1 VRLEVQSV
9 TDLVILNGPEIGRTF
24 RLKAGVSFLGR
35 STDNDIRIIDKTVS
49 RKHLRIESTGGKHF
63 VTDLNSWNGTFY
75 DGKYVVPG
83 HELEV
88 REGVPLAIGMTV
100 ICLGKGCKEQIVPFL
115 DTVSLIREREE
126 KDGVSKDRRA
136 RTDQKRED
144 LLYRVSLTLKD
155 SGTLKDILE
164 KVLGHIF
171 RYLKRI
177 DRGAF
182 VLADPE
188 TLQPVEN
195 IYKVNDE
202 SCKDISAFFDE
213 EVVQTVLGGAK
224 PLIFSKGYAEDRNGS
239 ADTLEV
245 QKVESVMCVPLIN
258 RSRIMGAM
266 YVDSGK
272 RSDGFRKEDLLTLL
286 DIGQRVALAVETER
300 LAADLVE
307 LSRSLIGSE
316 E

>member
-1 VRLEVQSV
+1 M
-9 TDLVILNGPEIGRTF
+9 TDLVILNGPEIGRTL
-24 RLKAGVSFLGR
+24 RLKKGVSFLGR
-35 STDNDIRIIDKTVS
+35 SIDNDIRIEDKTVS
-49 RKHLRIESTGGKHF
+49 RKHLKIESVGGKHF

-75 DGKYVVPG
+75 DGKYMVPG

-88 REGVPLAIGMTV
+88 QEGVPLAIGMTV
-100 ICLGKGCKEQIVPFL
+100 ICLGKGCREQIVPFL
-115 DTVSLIREREE
+115 DTVSLIREKEE
-126 KDGVSKDRRA
+126 KDGVSEDRRA

-188 TLQPVEN
+188 TLQTVES
-195 IYKVNDE
+195 ICKVNDK
-202 SCKDISAFFDE
+202 SGKDVSASFSE
-213 EVVQTVLGGAK
+213 EVVQTVLGGGK
-224 PLIFSKGYAEDRNGS
+224 PLIFSKGYTEDRS
-239 ADTLEV
+239 DPVDTLEV

-266 YVDSGK
+266 YIDSGK
-272 RSDGFRKEDLLTLL
+272 RPDGFRKEDLLILL
-286 DIGQRVALAVETER
+286 DIGQRVALALETER
-300 LAADLVE
+300 LAADLAEVT
-307 LSRSLIGSE
+307 RSLIGSE

>member
-1 VRLEVQSV
+1 M
-9 TDLVILNGPEIGRTF
+9 TDLVILNGPEIGRTL
-24 RLKAGVSFLGR
+24 RLREGVSFLGR
-35 STDNDIRIIDKTVS
+35 SIDNDICIEDKTVS
-49 RKHLRIESTGGKHF
+49 RKHLKIESIRGKHF
-63 VTDLNSWNGTFY
+63 VTDLNSWNGTFH

-88 REGVPLAIGMTV
+88 QEGMPLAIGMTV
-100 ICLGKGCKEQIVPFL
+100 ICLGKGCREQIVPFL
-115 DTVSLIREREE
+115 DTVSLIREKEA
-126 KDGVSKDRRA
+126 KDGVSEDRRA
-136 RTDQKRED
+136 RTDQKRDE

-182 VLADPE
+182 VLADLE
-188 TLQPVEN
+188 TLQSVKS
-195 IYKVNDE
+195 ICKVNDE
-202 SCKDISAFFDE
+202 SGKDVSASFSE
-213 EVVQTVLGGAK
+213 EVVQTVLEGGK
-224 PLIFSKGYAEDRNGS
+224 PLIFSKGYTEDGRGP

-245 QKVESVMCVPLIN
+245 QKVESVVCVPLIN

-272 RSDGFRKEDLLTLL
+272 RPEGFRKEDLLILL

-300 LAADLVE
+300 LSADL
-307 LSRSLIGSE
+307 E
-316 E
+316 EVARTLVGPEE

>member
-1 VRLEVQSV
+1 M
-9 TDLVILNGPEIGRTF
+9 TDLVILNGPEIGRTL
-24 RLKAGVSFLGR
+24 RLKKGVSFLGR
-35 STDNDIRIIDKTVS
+35 SIDNDIRIEDKTVS
-49 RKHLRIESTGGKHF
+49 RKHLKIESIGGKHF

-88 REGVPLAIGMTV
+88 QEGVPLAIGMTV
-100 ICLGKGCKEQIVPFL
+100 ICLGKGCREQIVPFL
-115 DTVSLIREREE
+115 DTVSLIREKEE
-126 KDGVSKDRRA
+126 KDGVSEDRRA
-136 RTDQKRED
+136 STDQKRED

-188 TLQPVEN
+188 TLQTVES
-195 IYKVNDE
+195 ICKVNDK
-202 SCKDISAFFDE
+202 SGKDVIASFSK
-213 EVVQTVLGGAK
+213 EVVQAVLGRGK
-224 PLIFSKGYAEDRNGS
+224 PLIFSKGYTEDRS
-239 ADTLEV
+239 DPVDTLEV

-272 RSDGFRKEDLLTLL
+272 RPDGFRKEDLLILL

-300 LAADLVE
+300 LAADLAEVA
-307 LSRSLIGSE
+307 RILIGSE

>member
-1 VRLEVQSV
+1 
-9 TDLVILNGPEIGRTF
+9 
-24 RLKAGVSFLGR
+24 
-35 STDNDIRIIDKTVS
+35 
-49 RKHLRIESTGGKHF
+49 
-63 VTDLNSWNGTFY
+63 
-75 DGKYVVPG
+75 
-83 HELEV
+83 
-88 REGVPLAIGMTV
+88 MTV
-100 ICLGKGCKEQIVPFL
+100 ICLGKGCREQIVPFL
-115 DTVSLIREREE
+115 DTVSLIREKEE
-126 KDGVSKDRRA
+126 KDGVSEDRRE

-155 SGTLKDILE
+155 SGTLKDTLE

-188 TLQPVEN
+188 TLQTVES
-195 IYKVNDE
+195 ICKVNDK
-202 SCKDISAFFDE
+202 SGKDVSASFSE
-213 EVVQTVLGGAK
+213 EVVQTVLEGGK
-224 PLIFSKGYAEDRNGS
+224 PLIFSKGYTEDRSGPI
-239 ADTLEV
+239 DTLEV

-258 RSRIMGAM
+258 RSRIVGAM

-272 RSDGFRKEDLLTLL
+272 RPDGFRKEDLLILL

-300 LAADLVE
+300 LAADLAEVA
-307 LSRSLIGSE
+307 RSLIGSE

>member
-1 VRLEVQSV
+1 LEVQSV
-9 TDLVILNGPEIGRTF
+9 TDLVILNGPEIGRTLQ
-24 RLKAGVSFLGR
+24 LKEGVSFLGR
-35 STDNDIRIIDKTVS
+35 SIDNDIRIEDKTVS
-49 RKHLRIESTGGKHF
+49 RKHLKIESIRGKHF
-63 VTDLNSWNGTFY
+63 VTDLSSWNGTFY

-88 REGVPLAIGMTV
+88 QEGVPLAIGMTV
-100 ICLGKGCKEQIVPFL
+100 ICLGKGCREQIVPFL
-115 DTVSLIREREE
+115 DTVSLIREKEE
-126 KDGVSKDRRA
+126 KDGVSEDRRA
-136 RTDQKRED
+136 STDQKRED

-188 TLQPVEN
+188 TLQTVES
-195 IYKVNDE
+195 ICKVNDK
-202 SCKDISAFFDE
+202 SGKDVSASFSE
-213 EVVQTVLGGAK
+213 EVVQTVLGGGK
-224 PLIFSKGYAEDRNGS
+224 PLICSKGYTEDRS
-239 ADTLEV
+239 DPVDTLEV

-272 RSDGFRKEDLLTLL
+272 RPDGFRKEDLLILL

-300 LAADLVE
+300 LAADLAEVT
-307 LSRSLIGSE
+307 RSLIGSE

>member
-1 VRLEVQSV
+1 M
-9 TDLVILNGPEIGRTF
+9 TDLVILNGPEIGRTL
-24 RLKAGVSFLGR
+24 RLREGVSFLGR
-35 STDNDIRIIDKTVS
+35 SIDNDICIEDKTVS
-49 RKHLRIESTGGKHF
+49 RKHLKIESIRGKHF

-88 REGVPLAIGMTV
+88 QEGMPLAIGMTV
-100 ICLGKGCKEQIVPFL
+100 ICLGKGCQEQIVPLL
-115 DTVSLIREREE
+115 DTVSLIREKEE
-126 KDGVSKDRRA
+126 KDGVSEDRRA
-136 RTDQKRED
+136 RTDQKRDE
-144 LLYRVSLTLKD
+144 LLYRISLTLKE

-164 KVLGHIF
+164 KKLGHIF
-171 RYLKRI
+171 LYLKRI

-182 VLADPE
+182 VLADLE
-188 TLQPVEN
+188 TLQPVES
-195 IYKVNDE
+195 ICKVNDE
-202 SCKDISAFFDE
+202 SSKDVSASFSE
-213 EVVQTVLGGAK
+213 EVVRTVLEGGK
-224 PLIFSKGYAEDRNGS
+224 PLIFSKGYTEDGRGP

-245 QKVESVMCVPLIN
+245 QKVESVVCVPLIN

-272 RSDGFRKEDLLTLL
+272 RPEGFRKEDLLILL

-300 LAADLVE
+300 LAADLAEVA
-307 LSRSLIGSE
+307 RSLVGPE